1 MSKAKQDLDALEFA
15 KKNKHM
21 LFLHLNTSSKCS
33 GQELLDNEVMCQT
46 LKLISIRVYFNTQ
59 GKANSPANQKMFL
72 KLSGFG
78 QGVIT
83 SNLPFTG
90 FPIFHASEAQDST
103 YMYDVKVSLTKKI
116 PRSVKWELVDEN
128 GTIIA
133 GNMLDFVQ
141 CLFELDIIST

>member
-1 MSKAKQDLDALEFA
+1 MSKAKENPETLEFA

-21 LFLHLNTSSKCS
+21 LFLHLNTSNKCS
-33 GQELLDNEVMCQT
+33 GQELLDNEVTCQT

-59 GKANSPANQKMFL
+59 GKANSAANQKMFL
-72 KLSGFG
+72 RISGFG

-103 YMYDVKVSLTKKI
+103 YHYDVKVSLTKKI
-116 PRSVKWELVDEN
+116 PRSVKWEIVDET
-128 GTIIA
+128 GTLVA
-133 GNMLDFVQ
+133 GNQLDFVQ
-141 CLFELDIIST
+141 VLFELDIIST